1 MSCTGCNDGCFD
13 ESVQLAAGP
22 TGPTGPAGSTE
33 LLTLT
38 TTTDVVAIGP
48 TGSST
53 IDLTYLRPLISASV
67 IEQTQTSSSYGTNH
81 IDVTIPANTLVNDG
95 EFIRLNFAIIG
106 DYDPTYIVDATN
118 ALSVADKYDYKIS
131 LSTGATVLDTQ
142 TFQAGLS
149 NFRLLKE
156 GNFDRNACQMTI
168 DFIRTGASQLTP
180 VMRNSNFF
188 VGDRTNRL
196 IQTSIRKSNSPTFL
210 ILSPIAATLSG
221 AFNLR
226 LQTRSSD
233 NTSTVGV
240 QFHEVS
246 KFIKPQ

>member
-13 ESVQLAAGP
+13 ESVQLAQGP
-22 TGPTGPAGSTE
+22 IGATGPAGSTE

-38 TTTDVVAIGP
+38 TATDVVAIGP

-67 IEQTQTSSSYGTNH
+67 AEQTQTSSSYGAYH
-81 IDVTIPANTLVNDG
+81 IDVEIPANTLVNDG
-95 EFIRLNFAIIG
+95 EFVRLNFAIIG
-106 DYDPTYIVDATN
+106 DYDFAYAGDLASAN
-118 ALSVADKYDYKIS
+118 KYDYKIS
-131 LSTGATVLDTQ
+131 LSTGATVLDTS
-142 TFQAGLS
+142 TYLGGVSF
-149 NFRLLKE
+149 FRLLKE
-156 GNFDRNACQMTI
+156 GDFNRNGCQMTI
-168 DFIRTGASQLTP
+168 DFIRTGATQLTP
-180 VMRNSNFF
+180 VIRNANFF
-188 VGDRTNRL
+188 RGDRALRM
-196 IQTSIRKSNSPTFL
+196 IQTSIISKSITPTFVV
-210 ILSPIAATLSG
+210 LSPVTATLSG

-226 LQTRSSD
+226 LQTKSTD